1 MSAPA
6 PRPALADWQRDL
18 ADYALHGEAAAAT
31 RLLAVFGPGPVPAAE
46 ALEIHATTVHHAL
59 YSALR
64 QRVPTV
70 EALVGE
76 AFLRELTREF
86 ARRHP
91 PRQPQ
96 LARWGEALPA
106 FVAGHAGCRAL
117 PYLADAVAF
126 DLALD
131 ALALTDAGR
140 WGEAQSLVEG
150 LALQVLDSLRV
161 FSSSFA
167 VDQLRDAVLAAQGG
181 DDTALQAVSLVPGA
195 HHYVLWCAADAQ
207 VHCRAISAGLA
218 AFLGTLLAATEAS
231 HTTEATEDVTALE
244 AALQAALAATDTAET
259 EASTLF
265 TGLLQELAAL
275 GGVRLLQGKA

>member
-1 MSAPA
+1 VSAPA